1 MWHKVAKISDIA
13 DEKSQMVEIESQII
27 ALFNVRGQF
36 YAMQNACPHRGGPL
50 VEGHMEGNIVTCPWH
65 AWQFDIKNGECQT
78 IKGSAQKTY
87 PVKVEG
93 EEIYIEV
100 L

>member
-13 DEKSQMVEIESQII
+13 DGKSQMVEIESQII

-65 AWQFDIKNGECQT
+65 AWQFDVTSGKCQT
-78 IKGSAQKTY
+78 MLGAIQKTY
-87 PVKVEG
+87 PVKIEK
-93 EEIYIEV
+93 EEVYIEV